1 MFKVKTNP
9 TFPATLTIVGQGVE
23 QQLKLVYRHRGKD
36 ERDWLIDKVRASD
49 KPFEENLRELVLDI
63 VESWDADVEL
73 SAEGLET
80 LDSYQPG
87 AVLAIWQG
95 YFQAMAVSRKGN

>member
-9 TFPATLTIVGQGVE
+9 TFAATLTIVGQSIE
-23 QQLKLVYRHRGKD
+23 QKLNVIFRHRGKAQRD
-36 ERDWLIDKVRASD
+36 ELLDKVRSD
-49 KPFEENLRELVLDI
+49 DQPFDQNLREVVLDI

-73 SAEGLET
+73 DAEGLAT

-95 YFQAMAVSRKGN
+95 YFQAIMVARKGN